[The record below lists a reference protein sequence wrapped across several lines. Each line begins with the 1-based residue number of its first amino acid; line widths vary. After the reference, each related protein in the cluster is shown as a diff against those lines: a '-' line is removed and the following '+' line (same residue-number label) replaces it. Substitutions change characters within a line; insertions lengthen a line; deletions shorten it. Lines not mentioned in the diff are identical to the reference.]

1 MVHSTVLVKG
11 TRCSS
16 GRRQLLTPNPASA
29 TDAPI
34 SFKKLRR
41 DHSSPFNCAELDGNS
56 RSSHSRNSGVSL
68 SSLVL
73 RQYWRPLFGAGG
85 CVTMR
90 FIDDKFGSSRTGLHS
105 SVPSV
110 SGRSHVA

>member
-41 DHSSPFNCAELDGNS
+41 LHSSPFSCAALKGNS
-56 RSSHSRNSGVSL
+56 RSSHSRNSGVSA
-68 SSLVL
+68 S
-73 RQYWRPLFGAGG
+73 
-85 CVTMR
+85 
-90 FIDDKFGSSRTGLHS
+90 S
-105 SVPSV
+105 SV
-110 SGRSHVA
+110 RSEERRVGKECRDRWSRGHGKESWKDAI